1 MKYWTFD
8 CKSLIR
14 DFEKNKRTLAS
25 VYEAL
30 RAAQGHLES
39 PNDEVSESELRAFLK
54 RLEALRDEYEWYTDM
69 VILGLNDL
77 PEAERL
83 ILKWWLMDKRTD
95 YDIADNAGVDSLDE
109 LAKIKTIALK
119 KFHDVIL
126 P

>member
-1 MKYWTFD
+1 MKYFTFD

-39 PNDEVSESELRAFLK
+39 PNDETSESELKLFIK

-83 ILKWWLMDKRTD
+83 ILKWWLIDRRDD
-95 YDIADNAGVDSLDE
+95 YEIAENAGVDDLDE
-109 LAKIKTIALK
+109 LTKIKRISLK
-119 KFHDVIL
+119 KFHDLVL